1 MDAGDDVVE
10 LKEVVVDG
18 GNVFD
23 TNSTS
28 YADAAGHDTGAS
40 TGAGDGA
47 GAASSS
53 AQNEKTNG
61 SAAGGTLSKQSSNM
75 PLMSGFAHAV
85 HNFTVGETKRTL
97 ARGWG

>member
-23 TNSTS
+23 NSSTS
-28 YADAAGHDTGAS
+28 YSEAVHDTGAS
-40 TGAGDGA
+40 THAEHAAPNG

-53 AQNEKTNG
+53 AGNEKTN
-61 SAAGGTLSKQSSNM
+61 GTLSKQSSNM

-85 HNFTVGETKRTL
+85 HNFTVGETKRT
-97 ARGWG
+97 